1 MGGESIRVMVLCYRG
16 CGVSRSGENDAGSFE
31 DGGIGGDGF

>member
-1 MGGESIRVMVLCYRG
+1 MVLCDRG
-16 CGVSRSGENDAGSFE
+16 CGVSRSGENDAGSSE